1 MGEREDRA
9 GGLSLSFGSAL
20 DSHLLP
26 PPGDQEALNF
36 GGCYVDHPYQ
46 QSFMMTNH
54 SSSQVFRFEWPHA
67 RGQLCFS
74 PQVILHS
81 SARHVGLLK

>member
-1 MGEREDRA
+1 MGEGEGSA
-9 GGLSLSFGSAL
+9 GGSPLSSGSAL
-20 DSHLLP
+20 DSHLLS
-26 PPGDQEALNF
+26 PPGGQETLNF

-54 SSSQVFRFEWPHA
+54 SSSRVFRFEWPHA
-67 RGQLCFS
+67 RAQLCFS

-81 SARHVGLLK
+81 SACHVGLLT